1 MSNLVVQI
9 RFSQEEEAW
18 EPSYP
23 GDPLVR
29 PAGYLYDIRYS
40 ERSALEDWLNESTPG
55 YRIKW
60 SGARHSSGTRAFNG
74 YGNIVTLPQF
84 PDGWYEGTVRF
95 TNKNH
100 AMLFKLAF
108 A

>member
-1 MSNLVVQI
+1 MTDLVVQI
-9 RFSQEEEAW
+9 RFSQQQEAW

-29 PAGYLYDIRYS
+29 PASYVFDIRFN
-40 ERSALEDWLNESTPG
+40 ERSLLEGWLNESTPG
-55 YRIKW
+55 YRVNLSSMRHPTGIRTF
-60 SGARHSSGTRAFNG
+60 SGQFN
-74 YGNIVTLPQF
+74 NVSLSQF
-84 PDGWYEGTVRF
+84 PDGWNEGSVHF
-95 TNKNH
+95 SNKAH

>member
-9 RFSQEEEAW
+9 RFAQEEEAW

-29 PAGYLYDIRYS
+29 PASYTYDIRYN
-40 ERSALEDWLNESTPG
+40 ERSLLEDWLNESTPG

-60 SGARHSSGTRAFNG
+60 SSMRHPTGIKLFGNSFN
-74 YGNIVTLPQF
+74 NISFPQF
-84 PDGWYEGTVRF
+84 PDGWNEGTVHF
-95 TNKNH
+95 ASKNH

>member
-9 RFSQEEEAW
+9 RFSFEQEAW

-29 PAGYLYDIRYS
+29 PASFAYDIRYN
-40 ERSALEDWLNESTPG
+40 ERSLLEDWLNESTPG
-55 YRIKW
+55 YRIN
-60 SGARHSSGTRAFNG
+60 SSGLRHPTGIRLFG
-74 YGNIVTLPQF
+74 GRSHRIFFPQF
-84 PDGWYEGTVRF
+84 PDGWYEGSVHF
-95 TNKNH
+95 SNKNH